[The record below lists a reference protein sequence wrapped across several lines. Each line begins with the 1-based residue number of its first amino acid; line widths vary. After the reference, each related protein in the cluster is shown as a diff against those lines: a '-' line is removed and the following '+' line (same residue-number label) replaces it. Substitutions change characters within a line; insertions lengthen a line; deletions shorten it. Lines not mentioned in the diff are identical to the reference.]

1 MSKRTISEQLTSRA
15 SFVSRIRGWASDT
28 FPPILA
34 IVAIDVALALIFL
47 GVSAPSTHIGTLRP
61 EATIPPKLLQLA
73 SVGLGIGLL
82 ASLAAR
88 SFDLRLITFGF
99 AFTILLDLDHL
110 PSVFGV
116 EQTIRPDHSL
126 AFLGIS
132 LVVLSLI
139 VARGRPEIPVIFSSA
154 FFGHMAADTGLFAF
168 FAPISFDYT
177 SLNELKIPFA
187 ILAIGLAILS
197 GFLKFR
203 RMRKQTAML
212 PKAVNVS

>member
-1 MSKRTISEQLTSRA
+1 MTSRA
-15 SFVSRIRGWASDT
+15 TFVSKLRGWVSDT

-73 SVGLGIGLL
+73 SVGLGLGLL

-99 AFTILLDLDHL
+99 AFTVLLDLDHL

-132 LVVLSLI
+132 LIVLSLI
-139 VARGRPEIPVIFSSA
+139 VARRRPEIPVIFTSA

-168 FAPISFDYT
+168 FAPISFNYT
-177 SLNELKIPFA
+177 SLSEFKIPFA
-187 ILAIGLAILS
+187 ILAVGLAIFA
-197 GFLKFR
+197 GFMKFR
-203 RMRKQTAML
+203 RMRKQPATF
-212 PKAVNVS
+212 PKAINVS